1 VAHSRALKGALYP
14 SPAVVFVLA
23 FFVVPLALVGQMSAS
38 DWPLLQGWQGNNLPD
53 NYTAATDDR
62 LFWPAVWFT
71 LKYTGIVVVA
81 LLVLAMVMAL
91 LVQARRRGVG
101 SSGRRTSCRSPSG
114 WRRLRCCSGA
124 STARRLARSTRS
136 WSDSG

>member
-1 VAHSRALKGALYP
+1 MAHSRALKGALYA

-38 DWPLLQGWQGNNLPD
+38 DWPLLQGRQGNNLPD

-81 LLVLAMVMAL
+81 LLVLAMVWRCSS
-91 LVQARRRGVG
+91 RRVVAGSG
-101 SSGRRTSCRSPSG
+101 SSGLRTSCRSPSG